1 MLTIPFLNLS
11 GCYVIATARRPE
23 ALAELQDMGLTTV
36 QLDVNDQGSIEAATE
51 RVSELTSGKLDILV
65 NNA

>member
-1 MLTIPFLNLS
+1 MLTIPFLNSS

-36 QLDVNDQGSIEAATE
+36 QLDVNDQESIKAATE
-51 RVSELTSGKLDILV
+51 RVSELTSGRLDILV